1 MVPGPPTEDAAMKV
15 QVEMEV
21 QPFTVPYYV
30 LVKGQSATGDGKIN
44 SIPLKDLSRDDLES
58 LCDEF
63 RASVLKA
70 AGQTP

>member
-21 QPFTVPYYV
+21 QPFTVPNFV
-30 LVKGQSATGDGKIN
+30 LLTGKSSTGDGKIN
-44 SIPLKDLSRDDLES
+44 SIPLKDLSREDLTA
-58 LCDEF
+58 LCNEF
-63 RASVLKA
+63 RVSVFKA